1 MSRRWTIV
9 LAAIAGLVL
18 LSGFITYRLLYTEQG
33 LNLLLGRMQGLAGI
47 SIEIRGAK
55 GTLAGPFSADKL
67 IVDLEAVRV
76 EASGLEMDP
85 DLGRLFSGQIVVDGL
100 RVSAIEVAL
109 KPTTA
114 REPGDPQF
122 LPRFLSVALPS
133 FELNDAGLTLA
144 SGKRFAI
151 AQLSGQLD
159 LTHALLRLEQ
169 VKIDDPAGH
178 LEGEL
183 ALRAT
188 EPFGLDARL
197 EGRWQA
203 PDEQSYEFAASVRGD
218 LDLLVTEAELAAPAQ
233 LSFAG
238 NLLTL
243 TDDPRVVGT
252 LRITDFDGTP
262 WLQPGAMPATS
273 GSLAIVA
280 STRSIGIDGTLA
292 SALFG
297 EGQFRL
303 QGSGRVLEQKFEI
316 AGLRAWLPR
325 MGSEFLAWGSID
337 WGQSAPTL
345 ALEGEWTALRWPLD
359 GPPQV
364 RSAAGFYQ
372 FSGSMPY
379 DFETEMVVSAAGVED
394 AGLQISGTIDR
405 SSVTL
410 SKVQSQL
417 LNGRARGLGRLSW
430 KDGGSWQAQLSGK
443 SLDIGEIRPD
453 LQGQLSFAARLNGQ
467 GLTATSPWQ
476 AAIDELSGSLLGR
489 SLTGRGRIS
498 HSAGIYELDAI
509 RLSSGDSIIDV
520 NGRLGPEIEL
530 DWQADLVTL
539 SLLSPDIQGRLESSG
554 SVRGARSRPE
564 VQTKLKASNFSYGS
578 LNFES
583 LDLDADIDLSDG
595 RTSRINARIADAAA
609 GALAV
614 ESLELIAGGHLAEHQ
629 LSVSVRSPGSIDGR
643 ILGFRAALEAA
654 GEMNLE
660 RRRWIGTLS
669 SVEALFEDGDA
680 SLIEPVDIEISP
692 DRMSATPLCLETG
705 EARLCTEGEWN
716 RAPESWRAIYSVQ
729 DWPLRRLL
737 RSMLGWQEFDGRI
750 QASGWIAK
758 EAGSDWVGGTTVVL
772 DDPTLDIPR
781 NKFRSERI
789 DLGTGRLDVFAEA
802 EEIRATVALQVTEG
816 TDIDAQVV
824 ADRRYGQPLALA
836 PLNGQ
841 LKGQSSALTA
851 LPLFVPEID
860 RSAGRLD
867 ARLQVAGTLGQPQ
880 FSGEFNIADGE
891 FELYR
896 TNLALSDVN
905 LGGRVAGGELRFSGT
920 GQTREGPLELS
931 GNFSWPEGVM
941 TGSMRLKGERLLVA
955 DTPEYRVIASPDL
968 ILTAGTGGFEVTG
981 ELQIPAAR
989 ISPRDLSTTVTTS
1002 PDERVVGIDAEE
1014 SGPSTAERVT
1024 SRVTVMLGDNVKV
1037 NSMGLKADLG
1047 GEVIVSTK
1055 PGDVAR
1061 GNGSINVLRGEYRAF
1076 GQDVKITRGR
1086 ITYRNTPL
1094 SDPDIDLVA
1103 QREITAEDVIV
1114 SISVRGRLAD
1124 PFVTLSSQPS
1134 MPSNEALSY
1143 LLTGRSINSLQSN
1156 EASSVNQAANDLA
1169 ISGGALLLG
1178 GIGQRVGLDDVTVER
1193 GSNDQT
1199 EVVLGKALSPRLY
1212 VSYGISIAE
1221 AINTIKLRYTINENW
1236 SGIIE
1241 AGLNQA
1247 ADLEYRVE
1255 R

>member
-1 MSRRWTIV
+1 MSRRWAMV
-9 LAAIAGLVL
+9 LAVIAGLVL

-33 LNLLLGRMQGLAGI
+33 LNLLLGRMQGLPGM
-47 SIEIRGAK
+47 SIEIRGAR
-55 GTLAGPFSADKL
+55 GTLAGPFSAQKL
-67 IVDLEAVRV
+67 IVDLEAVHV
-76 EASGLEMDP
+76 EASDLEMDP
-85 DLGRLFSGQIVVDGL
+85 ELGSLFSGRIVIDGL
-100 RVSAIEVAL
+100 RVSAIDVTL
-109 KPTTA
+109 KPTTEK
-114 REPGDPQF
+114 EPGDPQF
-122 LPRFLSVALPS
+122 LPRFLSIALPS
-133 FELNDAGLTLA
+133 FELNNAGLTLT
-144 SGKRFAI
+144 SGQRFQI
-151 AQLSGQLD
+151 AHLSGQLD
-159 LTHALLRLEQ
+159 LTHALLRLAQ
-169 VKIDDPAGH
+169 MKIDDPAGH
-178 LEGEL
+178 IEGDL

-188 EPFGLDARL
+188 EPFGLDTRL
-197 EGRWQA
+197 EGRWQT
-203 PDEQSYEFAASVRGD
+203 PDEQSYEFAASANGD
-218 LDLLVTEAELAAPAQ
+218 LDSLVTEAALTTPAQ

-243 TDDPRVVGT
+243 TEDPRVVGT
-252 LRITDFDGTP
+252 LRVTDFDGTP
-262 WLQPGAMPATS
+262 WLQPGAMPDMS
-273 GSLAIVA
+273 GSVAIVA

-297 EGQFRL
+297 DGQLRL
-303 QGSGRVLEQKFEI
+303 QGSGRVLEKKFEI

-325 MGSEFLAWGSID
+325 MASEFLAWGSIE
-337 WGQSAPTL
+337 WGETAPTL

-359 GPPQV
+359 GQAQV
-364 RSAAGFYQ
+364 QSAAGFYQ
-372 FSGSMPY
+372 FGGAMPY

-394 AGLQISGTIDR
+394 ARLQVSGAIDR
-405 SSVTL
+405 GSLTL
-410 SKVQSQL
+410 GKVRSQL
-417 LNGRARGLGRLSW
+417 LNGRARGSGHLTW
-430 KDGGSWQAQLSGK
+430 KDGGNWQAQLSGK
-443 SLDIGEIRPD
+443 SLDISGIRPD
-453 LQGQLSFAARLNGQ
+453 LQGQLNFAATLNGQ

-489 SLTGRGRIS
+489 SLTGRGKIS
-498 HSAGIYELDAI
+498 HRAGVYELDAI
-509 RLSSGDSIIDV
+509 RVSSGDSSIDV
-520 NGRLGPEIEL
+520 NGRWGPEIEL

-564 VQTKLKASNFSYGS
+564 VQTKLKASDFSYGS
-578 LNFES
+578 AKFDS
-583 LDLDADIDLSDG
+583 LDLEADVDLSDG

-614 ESLELIAGGHLAEHQ
+614 ESLELTAGGHLAEHQ
-629 LSVSVRSPGSIDGR
+629 MTVSVRSSGSTDGR
-643 ILGFRAALEAA
+643 ILGFRASLAAA

-660 RRRWIGTLS
+660 QRRWVGSLS
-669 SVEALFEDGDA
+669 SVEALFEDADA
-680 SLIEPVDIEISP
+680 TLIEPVGIVISP

-705 EARLCTEGEWN
+705 EARLCAEGEWN
-716 RAPESWRAIYSVQ
+716 RAPESWRAIYSAQ

-737 RSMLGWQEFDGRI
+737 RSILGWQEFDGRV

-758 EAGSDWVGGTTVVL
+758 QAGENWIGGTTLVL

-789 DLGTGRLDVFAEA
+789 ELGTGRLDVFAET
-802 EEIRATVALQVTEG
+802 EEIRATVALQVTAG
-816 TDIDAQVV
+816 TDIDARIV
-824 ADRRYGQPLALA
+824 ADRRSGQTLALA
-836 PLNGQ
+836 PLSGQ
-841 LKGQSSALTA
+841 LKGQTSAMTA

-860 RSAGRLD
+860 RSAGKLD
-867 ARLQVAGTLGQPQ
+867 AQLQLGGTLGQPQ
-880 FSGEFNIADGE
+880 FNGEFRIADGE

-905 LGGRVAGGELRFSGT
+905 LGGQVANGELRFSGS
-920 GQTREGPLELS
+920 GQTREGPLELT

-941 TGSMRLKGERLLVA
+941 TGNMSLKGERLLLA
-955 DTPEYRVIASPDL
+955 DTPEYRVLASPDL
-968 ILTAGTGGFEVTG
+968 ILNAGTEGFEVTG
-981 ELQIPAAR
+981 ELQIPEAR

-1002 PDERVVGIDAEE
+1002 PDERVVGIDEE
-1014 SGPSTAERVT
+1014 ETGPSTAERFK
-1024 SRVTVMLGDNVKV
+1024 SRVTVILGDDVRV

-1047 GEVIVSTK
+1047 GEVVVSTK

-1086 ITYRNTPL
+1086 ISYRNTPL

-1103 QREITAEDVIV
+1103 QREITTEDVIV

-1178 GIGQRVGLDDVTVER
+1178 GIGQRVGLDDVSVER

-1221 AINTIKLRYTINENW
+1221 AINTIKLRYTINANW